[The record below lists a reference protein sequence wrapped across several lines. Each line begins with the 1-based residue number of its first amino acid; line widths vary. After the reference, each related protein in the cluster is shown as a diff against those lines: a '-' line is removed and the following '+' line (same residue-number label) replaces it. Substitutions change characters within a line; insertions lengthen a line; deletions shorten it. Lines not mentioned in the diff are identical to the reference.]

1 MFESIKRTVSS
12 FLPSKRKET
21 NRDVVETQSITL
33 TPITR
38 NRLMKETA
46 RRSYATEL
54 LDTYNGFGRTYLI
67 DMINKTIT
75 SNNIKPQMI
84 KVVRCLP
91 LLKFF
96 INSISRVYATQPNR
110 RFYIEGKEIIKT
122 PKESLENKIQS
133 IKKDNINA
141 DNSNIDQESTDNEES
156 IKPFNSQLN
165 EDKFIYDDQ
174 LYEALNNLYN
184 DDVILAIKQA
194 ERYTNLLNTAVY
206 KVVTNDLGKI
216 RIMFI
221 PNDSVQVKVDP
232 SDLTKAEQLAWVQDI
247 IQDGTG
253 NNTLV
258 TVIEN
263 WTKDNKSVPFNAS
276 EVPNPAEDL
285 GVNQAALKYEELF
298 GTKQCGA
305 AFAPFVVFRDT
316 GSNIDF
322 WDLKDNDVVEY
333 IKSINMSITE
343 LRYLEKFTSFG
354 LKYTV
359 NIKLPEDG
367 ILDPNGIWQ
376 FATENN
382 VVPGQEGGK
391 NWDIGE
397 FENKGRIDEVIKAI
411 IFNMKM
417 LFSMYNIPLD
427 ALISTNSVRS
437 AENKQMDNDEL
448 FAAIN
453 SQRDVWNLNEQNLF
467 KVMCAVHNRDN
478 IYQIPKGI
486 EMLVDYEEKASKE
499 KVADDWLVEIQN
511 NISTVLDWLS
521 DKNPD
526 LDRDEVMQLLKSN
539 KAINEEQKKEPL
551 NLNAFASVD
560 KDGNMIIPKMPTE
573 QQDNQSNEDNSSEE
587 PSNPADNPN
596 DINKNK

>member
-1 MFESIKRTVSS
+1 MFEAIKRTVSN
-12 FLPSKRKET
+12 FLPSKRKEG
-21 NRDVVETQSITL
+21 NKEILETQSITL
-33 TPITR
+33 TPVTR
-38 NRLMKETA
+38 NRLMRETA

-54 LDTYNGFGRTYLI
+54 LDTYNGFGRAYLLEMI
-67 DMINKTIT
+67 DKTIT
-75 SNNIKPQMI
+75 SNNIKPQMK

-110 RFYIEGKEIIKT
+110 RFYIDGKEIIKT
-122 PKESLENKIQS
+122 PSEGLEKEVELNDTEDSANDNNSENITNKEAQ
-133 IKKDNINA
+133 
-141 DNSNIDQESTDNEES
+141 
-156 IKPFNSQLN
+156 KPFDPTLN
-165 EDKFIYDDQ
+165 EDKFFYDDE
-174 LYEALNNLYN
+174 LYETLNNLYN
-184 DDVILAIKQA
+184 DSVLVAIKQA
-194 ERYTNLLNTAVY
+194 ERYTNLFNTTIF
-206 KVVTNDLGKI
+206 KVVTDELGKI
-216 RIMFI
+216 KLLFI
-221 PNDSVQVKVDP
+221 PNDSIQVKP
-232 SDLTKAEQLAWVQDI
+232 APHDLTKAEQLAWVQDL

-253 NNTLV
+253 NNALV

-263 WTKDNKSVPFNAS
+263 WTKDKKTVPINAV
-276 EVPNPAEDL
+276 ENTENEDL
-285 GVNQAALKYEELF
+285 GVNQAALEYEKLF
-298 GTKQCGA
+298 GTKECGS
-305 AFAPFVVFRDT
+305 AFAPFVVFRDS
-316 GSNIDF
+316 GANIDF

-367 ILDPNGIWQ
+367 MMDPNGIWQ
-376 FATENN
+376 LAVENSS
-382 VVPGQEGGK
+382 VPGSEAGK
-391 NWDIGE
+391 NFEIGE
-397 FENKGRIDEVIKAI
+397 FKNEGRIDEVIKAI

-437 AENKQMDNDEL
+437 AESKQMDNDEL

-453 SQRDVWNLNEQNLF
+453 SQRDIWNLNEQNLF
-467 KVMCAVHNRDN
+467 KIMCAVHNRDN
-478 IYQIPKGI
+478 NIKIPAGV

-511 NISTVLDWLS
+511 NISTALDWLS

-526 LDRDEVMQLLKSN
+526 LDRDEVMELFKSN

-560 KDGNMIIPKMPTE
+560 EKGNMIIPKMPQD
-573 QQDNQSNEDNSSEE
+573 QQNNQDQNINNDNNQNDNNIS
-587 PSNPADNPN
+587 DN
-596 DINKNK
+596 